1 MKYTTRQLESIIW
14 NDGLSHAFQRA
25 LRFVKERDEEYYKL
39 LLLTEIDDA
48 GLDGDLEELYMEE
61 EL

>member
-14 NDGLSHAFQRA
+14 NDSLSTAFQRA
-25 LRFVKERDEEYYKL
+25 LRFVKERDEEYYKA

-48 GLDGDLEELYMEE
+48 GFDGQLEELYNKEN
-61 EL
+61 

>member
-1 MKYTTRQLESIIW
+1 
-14 NDGLSHAFQRA
+14 

-48 GLDGDLEELYMEE
+48 GLDGDLEELYMEDE
-61 EL
+61 ED